1 MEDYFSAAV
10 KFVKDVTKDD
20 SVIIIFNNDA
30 DGISACVLV
39 DTLLKSKG
47 VKPYII
53 SQPMPT
59 EKNLVR
65 KIQTTIPT
73 KLIFLDLAMDQQQPV
88 IKRLSGMCDILVV
101 DHHSIH
107 NNLNTHGIVHHN
119 PRFRSSEIY
128 QSATYLAYKITSQLQ
143 DMRKYLWVAAV
154 GMIGDYNLD
163 YSTDVVEEVRKAY
176 PKVTGK
182 APLYDS
188 FLGRLADMIASSR
201 ATNAVTCEDMVRIF
215 EEAGELES
223 FDKTQGSAKMKE
235 ADEIIRTEFS
245 DIEKDMEKNA
255 ETHDGLVMYGLK
267 SRHNL
272 CSPVSTKMSE
282 KYKGKL
288 LMIYQKASGKYHASG
303 RNQDKKYD
311 VATIFNK
318 AAQGLKGAAGGHPA
332 AAGATIAE
340 SDWETFKERL
350 IKAMAG
356 RK

>member
-1 MEDYFSAAV
+1 MEDYFSEAV
-10 KFVKDVTKDD
+10 NFIKGITKND

-30 DGISACVLV
+30 DGISACVLI

-73 KLIFLDLAMDQQQPV
+73 KIIFLDLAMDQQQAV
-88 IKRLSGMCDILVV
+88 IKRLAGMCDILII

-107 NNLNTHGIVHHN
+107 NNLNTPSVVHHN

-128 QSATYLAYKITSQLQ
+128 QSATYLAYKITSQMQ
-143 DMRKYLWVAAV
+143 DMRKYLWIAAV

-163 YSTDVVEEVRKAY
+163 YSSDVVEEVQKAY

-182 APLYDS
+182 APLYES

-201 ATNAVTCEDMVRIF
+201 AMNAVSCEEMVRVF
-215 EEAGELES
+215 EEAGELEN
-223 FDKTQGSAKMKE
+223 FDKTEGSAKLKE
-235 ADEIIRTEFS
+235 ADEIIRNEFS
-245 DIEKDMEKNA
+245 EIEKDMEKNA
-255 ETHDGLVMYGLK
+255 ETHGGLVMYELK

-282 KYKGKL
+282 RYKGKL

-303 RNQDKKYD
+303 RNQDKRYD

-318 AAQGLKGAAGGHPA
+318 AARGLKGAAGGHPA

-350 IKAMAG
+350 IKAMES